1 MWSPALILAILTA
14 PGGEDRRAAER
25 EHGLNAATRRRLLLC
40 LAGCCLGVWITP
52 RPALAASE
60 VKQVVVL
67 PVVVT
72 KLAKNL
78 KWAARKNHTE
88 RIILHSFAHL
98 AEHRAPPETAAEIIA
113 QVEQRLLDTGYSAA
127 QTPFGYLLDL
137 QLSAP
142 GREFTRIYKE
152 F

>member
-1 MWSPALILAILTA
+1 MRLLILFVSEFAYQPGQRSRPGAATAPSGCRWSDAVLALIH
-14 PGGEDRRAAER
+14 AE
-25 EHGLNAATRRRLLLC
+25 
-40 LAGCCLGVWITP
+40 
-52 RPALAASE
+52 PADS
-60 VKQVVVL
+60 KVL